1 MKFLKKLLDPVS
13 PLLDKVN
20 DDNIS
25 AIAGQSA
32 FYFILAVVPLAMFGL
47 SILQNLHIP
56 VETLEEFLGLVL
68 NESTSA
74 YVSEF
79 LSNMYNDSSGISV
92 ITLIVTLW
100 SAAQGI
106 HSIIN
111 GLNRIHH
118 TYENRNWLFLRFRAM
133 IVTLILIVILFAT
146 MLVFV
151 LGSTLNNLLTPYI
164 EHLPD
169 FIEMLYNFRYF
180 IVYVYLIIIF
190 ALIYRNVP
198 NLEKDVRKEYSVR
211 NQLPGAVICA
221 TAWFVMSVGISIYVD
236 DYNGFSIYGGL
247 TRLAVMMIWLYM
259 CLLFLMIGAEVNVV
273 YHDTIKIIREYGFKG
288 LRIIQREN

>member
-1 MKFLKKLLDPVS
+1 MKKFIKKVYAPVS
-13 PLLDKVN
+13 PLLDKMS

-32 FYFILAVVPLAMFGL
+32 FYFILAVVPLTMFAV

-68 NESTSA
+68 NKETSS

-92 ITLIVTLW
+92 ITLVVTLW

-106 HSIIN
+106 HAIIN
-111 GLNRIHH
+111 GLNRIHNTH
-118 TYENRNWLFLRFRAM
+118 ENRNWFFLRFRAM
-133 IVTLILIVILFAT
+133 IVTLLLIVILFAT

-151 LGSTLNNLLTPYI
+151 MGSTLNNWLTPYI
-164 EHLPD
+164 RHLPD
-169 FIEMLYNFRYF
+169 FVEMLYRFRYF
-180 IVYVYLIIIF
+180 IVYVYLIFIF

-198 NLEKDVRKEYSVR
+198 NLEKEVRKEYGVR
-211 NQLPGAVICA
+211 NQLPGAVISA
-221 TAWFVMSVGISIYVD
+221 TAWFVMSVGISVYVD
-236 DYNGFSIYGGL
+236 DFNGFSIYGGL
-247 TRLAVMMIWLYM
+247 TRMAVMMVWLYM
-259 CLLFLMIGAEVNVV
+259 CLMFLMVGAEVNVV
-273 YHDTIKIIREYGFKG
+273 YHDTIRIIRKYGFKG
-288 LRIIQREN
+288 LHIIEKV